1 MIQQQHFS
9 FHLVVEEDKYTEGSQ
24 ARGCKRVKGLEEENE
39 LQILRDLLKV
49 QANGWDGDELGDV
62 EDKGED
68 EHRHQVTDNCLL
80 QVRSSLLG

>member
-1 MIQQQHFS
+1 MIRQKLFS

-39 LQILRDLLKV
+39 LQILRDLLK
-49 QANGWDGDELGDV
+49 ARPNGWDGDELGDV

-68 EHRHQVTDNCLL
+68 EHRHKVTDNCLL